1 MRRLQLG
8 QEQADTLRRWTNAFG
23 LLALLLL
30 TLNLAQI
37 PLSVFAFAG
46 GALAIGIGFGTQTL
60 IKNLI
65 SGMIVLVERNI
76 RVGDIIEVEGVT
88 GTVTAV
94 DVRSST
100 LRGFDGVETMI
111 PNAMLLEQKVTNWT
125 LTSAKLRR
133 VVKVGVPYGS
143 PLRDAAR
150 ILAQCVDRHDAVLKD
165 PAPQVLFE
173 DFGDDACMLGAY
185 FWDRSD
191 AQRQRPGG
199 DERDPLPGRRSVRQ
213 GRDWHRIPAAR
224 CPSRRGAA
232 VEGGGGLRCRW
243 RCGGIGPCRLRSF
256 GGSEVDRIPRTTA
269 VLRKPV
275 VIAATSRSTQRRVV
289 AEGATS
295 SKSSWLAVP

>member
-1 MRRLQLG
+1 LLTFLTRRSEGLLMRRFQLG
-8 QEQADTLRRWTNAFG
+8 QEQAGTLRRWTNASG

-37 PLSVFAFAG
+37 PLTVFAFAG

-100 LRGFDGVETMI
+100 LRGFDGVESMI

-133 VVKVGVPYGS
+133 VVKVGVAYGS

-150 ILAQCVDRHDAVLKD
+150 ILAQCVERHDAVLKD

-173 DFGDDACMLGAY
+173 DFGDDACILCAY
-185 FWDRSD
+185 FWIDLTPSVSAPLVMSEIRFQVEEEFAKAGIGIAFPQRDVHLD
-191 AQRQRPGG
+191 AAQ
-199 DERDPLPGRRSVRQ
+199 PLRVEVVS
-213 GRDWHRIPAAR
+213 AAAG
-224 CPSRRGAA
+224 GAA
-232 VEGGGGLRCRW
+232 
-243 RCGGIGPCRLRSF
+243 
-256 GGSEVDRIPRTTA
+256 A
-269 VLRKPV
+269 
-275 VIAATSRSTQRRVV
+275 
-289 AEGATS
+289 
-295 SKSSWLAVP
+295 